1 MKSQKENELN
11 QRVKRAL
18 SRLTQSQKTILY
30 VQLRIWLLWYH
41 VRPRFL
47 LLRYARYRFRHWLK
61 YPRPRA
67 FVHWAGAANRP
78 RRLERVFVAFVLV
91 GGFFALETQ
100 QLLLWA
106 TAWGSLASAFVIWQS
121 IRMLSPR
128 RQYQYHW
135 VNK

>member
-1 MKSQKENELN
+1 MIPEDLKTKLLQ
-11 QRVKRAL
+11 L
-18 SRLTQSQKTILY
+18 SRLELYRILLY
-30 VQLRIWLLWYH
+30 ACFRWLVYQ
-41 VRPRFL
+41 VGFL
-47 LLRYARYRFRHWLK
+47 LRCAVYRFRHWLK